1 MASALKSV
9 FLLTTR
15 FLLLAMDFMFQE
27 LCGAIVTANMK
38 LASDPCS
45 VKYSRLTVR
54 MIKALSVSQESLER
68 QDKFVK
74 PSITMAMCD

>member
-1 MASALKSV
+1 
-9 FLLTTR
+9 
-15 FLLLAMDFMFQE
+15 
-27 LCGAIVTANMK
+27 MK

-54 MIKALSVSQESLER
+54 MVKALSVSQESLER